1 MIMRK
6 TILFVT
12 ICLLAIGMA
21 EAQTYTLQDVTLTGT
36 ASEGGADVTLQQLRP
51 NNRATG
57 IYEAY
62 VRLQPGTFTFRSNT
76 SEGDVVT
83 LGQGNTTGVLTVGGE
98 PFTVS
103 DEQVVRL
110 RVNIST
116 RAFTMTPVKLY
127 VKGNIAPAGT
137 TIAYVGD
144 GKFEQQV
151 TLDDSGVFLFSDK
164 FIYFAFNDNDQLAV
178 RRLTSDRTRVGMPS
192 EGYQAENIRING
204 GTYTFTVD
212 MKNLTWNVDA
222 PIDEYKVSAFGSSVC
237 NGQGA
242 DGFRGYAYMYGQQL
256 QERYADTTSP
266 YPFYTS
272 GISIGGNNTQNLLDR
287 YDEQQHNFSRYV
299 VIGLSLGN
307 EGIHESGNKQQTLN
321 QFSTNLQRIVSK
333 IKDEGKVPVVMNS
346 YTRGDFTLTDYNYV
360 RQMNMQIHEWD
371 VASVNTLG
379 AIDDGTGKW
388 ATGYQLDNA
397 HPTTAGHR
405 EFFYAIPPSLF
416 DALKGG
422 KAQPV
427 RNTNAEMVLSGGHVI
442 TFRGEGTVHPFTLSV
457 RFKGNAAG
465 RVFAFRQTIAGRQ
478 SSVSINNTG
487 HALFTYANGTTLASE
502 AAVASDT
509 WHTVTVTHYFAQGRL
524 LFYLDKT
531 CVGEISTRVNAI
543 RDVIVGDGN
552 ADVSR
557 TVGEVFFWRAGM
569 NADEIAAVVDGK
581 LLKSSL
587 EVYVPTVSATSLD
600 NLAMSLNSVSYADH
614 EPDESAGEST
624 VLSSPFEGTTIEAG
638 QEFYLYNVE
647 TGMWLQENNRFSSDW
662 NTHGELGDTGF
673 DVAQRSDDERFC
685 NLSFLIRGNEFSHE
699 DTRRSH

>member
-307 EGIHESGNKQQTLN
+307 EGIH
-321 QFSTNLQRIVSK
+321 
-333 IKDEGKVPVVMNS
+333 
-346 YTRGDFTLTDYNYV
+346 
-360 RQMNMQIHEWD
+360 
-371 VASVNTLG
+371 
-379 AIDDGTGKW
+379 
-388 ATGYQLDNA
+388 
-397 HPTTAGHR
+397 
-405 EFFYAIPPSLF
+405 
-416 DALKGG
+416 
-422 KAQPV
+422 
-427 RNTNAEMVLSGGHVI
+427 
-442 TFRGEGTVHPFTLSV
+442 
-457 RFKGNAAG
+457 
-465 RVFAFRQTIAGRQ
+465 
-478 SSVSINNTG
+478 
-487 HALFTYANGTTLASE
+487 
-502 AAVASDT
+502 
-509 WHTVTVTHYFAQGRL
+509 
-524 LFYLDKT
+524 
-531 CVGEISTRVNAI
+531 
-543 RDVIVGDGN
+543 
-552 ADVSR
+552 
-557 TVGEVFFWRAGM
+557 
-569 NADEIAAVVDGK
+569 
-581 LLKSSL
+581 
-587 EVYVPTVSATSLD
+587 
-600 NLAMSLNSVSYADH
+600 
-614 EPDESAGEST
+614 
-624 VLSSPFEGTTIEAG
+624 
-638 QEFYLYNVE
+638 
-647 TGMWLQENNRFSSDW
+647 
-662 NTHGELGDTGF
+662 
-673 DVAQRSDDERFC
+673 
-685 NLSFLIRGNEFSHE
+685 
-699 DTRRSH
+699 